1 MALTENMQDS
11 YSYPIQEATK
21 AEVQARYFPQGDQK
35 DGQLQLVPGDIVWV
49 LAENEGWYENTGW
62 FPLSVIRKLQRGD
75 CIDEEEE
82 ERKNSALFTS
92 DHRAI
97 ASPQAKHRKV
107 SAAQAELAE
116 TKQRLEA
123 VTPAKLLFT
132 SCLSESC
139 LGPFR
144 PFRPF
149 SPFGHFTENWSR
161 KSVQEALSQSSDS
174 HIYLVR
180 SFGRSSSFREMT
192 CGQLEQLLPNLNSCR
207 LVLAADDPELHTYS
221 ANAGP
226 WGSRIIMGVKGAERQ
241 IAFID
246 QISPP
251 GTSLMIFDD
260 NILKFM
266 DCGKTLETDLPD
278 LIRLGFSEMH
288 GAKAKIWSGSDSPNP
303 AHWSADADIGMG
315 LVYGACF
322 GMVATHEESRYSRY
336 GQVMDDIERSCRF
349 YEHDGATVRLGRLQ
363 VYKRHAPGIY
373 HKSKGGISASLS
385 AEEFKSEALAA
396 RLALLKSLSPSMS
409 FVIFNQA
416 EAERSR
422 LDEQA
427 LQKAHG
433 ESENERQRLLKKCDE
448 FQNKAQSLQDECKR
462 KEEELRLQKDQHRQ
476 AEAG

>member
-123 VTPAKLLFT
+123 
-132 SCLSESC
+132 
-139 LGPFR
+139 
-144 PFRPF
+144 
-149 SPFGHFTENWSR
+149 
-161 KSVQEALSQSSDS
+161 
-174 HIYLVR
+174 
-180 SFGRSSSFREMT
+180 
-192 CGQLEQLLPNLNSCR
+192 
-207 LVLAADDPELHTYS
+207 
-221 ANAGP
+221 
-226 WGSRIIMGVKGAERQ
+226 
-241 IAFID
+241 
-246 QISPP
+246 
-251 GTSLMIFDD
+251 
-260 NILKFM
+260 
-266 DCGKTLETDLPD
+266 
-278 LIRLGFSEMH
+278 
-288 GAKAKIWSGSDSPNP
+288 
-303 AHWSADADIGMG
+303 
-315 LVYGACF
+315 
-322 GMVATHEESRYSRY
+322 
-336 GQVMDDIERSCRF
+336 
-349 YEHDGATVRLGRLQ
+349 
-363 VYKRHAPGIY
+363 
-373 HKSKGGISASLS
+373 
-385 AEEFKSEALAA
+385 
-396 RLALLKSLSPSMS
+396 
-409 FVIFNQA
+409 A